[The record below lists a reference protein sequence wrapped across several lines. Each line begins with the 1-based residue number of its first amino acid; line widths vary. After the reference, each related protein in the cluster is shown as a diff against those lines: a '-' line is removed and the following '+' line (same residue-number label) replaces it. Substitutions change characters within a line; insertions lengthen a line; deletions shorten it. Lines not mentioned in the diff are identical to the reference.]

1 MSRKFKYFG
10 RRLLN
15 NNITPLSIKK
25 NISEILENTAEQDHV
40 TIEIENAKDLVGNDL
55 NKHILVINLLTLIF
69 HSLSIISVF
78 REVVIIRSIIYS
90 LIYLFFIFDNISLIT
105 LTPVLFLLIFTVVI
119 LKISFRTNMDGLN
132 KSLDNI
138 GNVDILRSSDKR

>member
-1 MSRKFKYFG
+1 M
-10 RRLLN
+10 
-15 NNITPLSIKK
+15 
-25 NISEILENTAEQDHV
+25 
-40 TIEIENAKDLVGNDL
+40 
-55 NKHILVINLLTLIF
+55 NLLTLIF